1 MVLKRYLEQLRH
13 PLPQL
18 TTPHKGVIAA
28 VFTIAA
34 ASRFAAISR
43 SLSDWDETLFCWAI
57 RDYDVSRDHPHAPGY
72 PIFIAMAK
80 LLGHITETEFQ
91 ALQSVNVIAAVLLF
105 PAALMLA
112 RELRLPFRSALIGS
126 TLFVFFPTVWY
137 FGGTGFSDVPA
148 LTATTFASALL
159 LRGGRS
165 GRAYV
170 AGMLLAAV
178 AAAIRPTSVLVVAVP
193 ALLGAAAARSPRML
207 VRACTLAGFFT
218 IACYVVAAYASGDPP
233 HGYLRTL
240 KTTADYV
247 RSDDSYRNPDRPPL
261 RTLMA
266 PILLEPFRGGRAGH
280 LVLCLAV
287 AGFIVAVIRYPAA
300 SAVLLAMFTPLALF
314 TWISLDVTSATRY
327 AVAYVSIHAL
337 FAAITID
344 ALAEAVGR
352 IRPSLETA
360 AATAAAVVP
369 IAALVTWVWPT
380 LRIVSRTDAPVV
392 AALKWVNNNV
402 SRNGAKVFLE
412 NELALHAE
420 YLLQGREYTVV
431 HEQAPTQRED
441 YRPGNVYVVEGEAEQ
456 PGARIFRR
464 PAARRLREIARPRYL
479 EVAVIPME
487 KMIRFIDGWYE
498 EESDAVRR
506 WRWMSGE
513 SITALPA
520 LNEHGELRMSFHV
533 PLDLTPRPPL
543 MTVTWNG
550 SVVDRR
556 VCSSAELDCRYIL
569 ESRTGDPNE
578 LRITVDIVG
587 NPARAGV
594 SGDSRNLGLML
605 RSISWK
611 PIRMKTTVGQQNS
624 NSRSRK
630 SFRTS
635 NSVHRARGLLA
646 RAADANR
653 VLVLRSLLEL
663 RARFARLTRG
673 FVGRTDDQRHDIVDT
688 ARALP
693 RPPDLLNRT
702 VPVVR
707 RLRMDRL
714 SGRGPIDKDQN
725 IVRRR
730 Q

>member
-1 MVLKRYLEQLRH
+1 MVLARYLEQLRH

-18 TTPHKGVIAA
+18 TTAQKGVIAA
-28 VFTIAA
+28 VFMIAA
-34 ASRFAAISR
+34 CSRFAAISH
-43 SLSDWDETLFCWAI
+43 SLSDWDETLFCWGM

-80 LLGHITETEFQ
+80 LLRHVSESEFQ
-91 ALQSVNVIAAVLLF
+91 ALQSVNVIAAILLF
-105 PAALMLA
+105 PAALMFA
-112 RELRLPFRSALIGS
+112 RELRLPFRAALIGA
-126 TLFVFFPTVWY
+126 TLLVFFPTVWY

-148 LTATTFASALL
+148 LTATTFAAALL
-159 LRGGRS
+159 LRGGRN

-170 AGMLLAAV
+170 AGMLLAAA
-178 AAAIRPTSVLVVAVP
+178 AAAIRPTSVLVIAVP
-193 ALLGAAAARSPRML
+193 ALLGAAAARSPRTFAG
-207 VRACTLAGFFT
+207 ACTLAGFFT
-218 IACYVVAAYASGDPP
+218 IVCYVGAAYASADPP

-247 RSDDSYRNPDRPPL
+247 RSDDSYRNPHRPLL
-261 RTLMA
+261 RILMP
-266 PILLEPFRGGRAGH
+266 PILLQPFRGGRAGQ
-280 LVLCLAV
+280 LVLC
-287 AGFIVAVIRYPAA
+287 FAVIGLVVALFRYPAA
-300 SAVLLAMFTPLALF
+300 SAVLAAMFTPLAIF

-327 AVAYVSIHAL
+327 AVAYVPMHAL
-337 FAAITID
+337 FAAIGID
-344 ALAEAVGR
+344 AFAEAVRR

-360 AATAAAVVP
+360 AATVAAVVP
-369 IAALVTWVWPT
+369 IAALVAWVWPT

-420 YLLQGREYTVV
+420 YLLRGREYTLVYE
-431 HEQAPTQRED
+431 HAPTQRED
-441 YRPGNVYVVEGEAEQ
+441 YRPGNVYVVEGETEQ
-456 PGARIFRR
+456 PEARIFMR

-498 EESDAVRR
+498 EESDAARR

-513 SITALPA
+513 STTALPA
-520 LNEHGELRMSFHV
+520 PRGHGELRMSFHV

-556 VCSSAELDCRYIL
+556 VCSSTEFESRYIL

-611 PIRMKTTVGQQNS
+611 P
-624 NSRSRK
+624 
-630 SFRTS
+630 
-635 NSVHRARGLLA
+635 AR
-646 RAADANR
+646 
-653 VLVLRSLLEL
+653 
-663 RARFARLTRG
+663 
-673 FVGRTDDQRHDIVDT
+673 
-688 ARALP
+688 
-693 RPPDLLNRT
+693 
-702 VPVVR
+702 
-707 RLRMDRL
+707 
-714 SGRGPIDKDQN
+714 
-725 IVRRR
+725 
-730 Q
+730 